1 MKKTVKANIAE
12 NRYRFFTVVDELPE
26 VGDIIERGQYEVLA
40 INEVRLDPEQPNSDV
55 FNYNYYEIVKRD
67 LIDAD
72 AGEET
77 ITSDYVCIKWN
88 DPIQKKF
95 DEFAEKFGTVEWNGV
110 ELALVQKPYLF
121 GPFDDW
127 FFSAGAMDKDGNL
140 WDVTWYPRLDAIKY
154 DDYADKIADW
164 NKPDRACIVDAG
176 YYLD

>member
-1 MKKTVKANIAE
+1 MKKIKANVAE

-77 ITSDYVCIKWN
+77 ITSDYVCVRW
-88 DPIQKKF
+88 
-95 DEFAEKFGTVEWNGV
+95 
-110 ELALVQKPYLF
+110 
-121 GPFDDW
+121 
-127 FFSAGAMDKDGNL
+127 
-140 WDVTWYPRLDAIKY
+140 
-154 DDYADKIADW
+154 
-164 NKPDRACIVDAG
+164 DAG

>member
-12 NRYRFFTVVDELPE
+12 NRYRFFTVVDELPA

-77 ITSDYVCIKWN
+77 ITSDYVCVRW
-88 DPIQKKF
+88 
-95 DEFAEKFGTVEWNGV
+95 EV
-110 ELALVQKPYLF
+110 
-121 GPFDDW
+121 
-127 FFSAGAMDKDGNL
+127 
-140 WDVTWYPRLDAIKY
+140 
-154 DDYADKIADW
+154 
-164 NKPDRACIVDAG
+164 
-176 YYLD
+176 